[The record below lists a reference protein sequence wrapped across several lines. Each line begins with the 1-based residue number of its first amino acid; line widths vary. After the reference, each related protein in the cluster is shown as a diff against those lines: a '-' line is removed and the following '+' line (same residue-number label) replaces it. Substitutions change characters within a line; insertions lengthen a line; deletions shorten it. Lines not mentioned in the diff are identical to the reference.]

1 MWSWLSGSSS
11 QRGFS
16 KAGSCLLGCENQFW
30 GSLGWQCGEE
40 NWKWLGLASV
50 CYTVQAD
57 KLLSCRPAPSSVEA
71 VRVLSPGSA
80 VALTL

>member
-11 QRGFS
+11 QSGFS
-16 KAGSCLLGCENQFW
+16 KAGPCLLGCENQFW
-30 GSLGWQCGEE
+30 GWQCGEE
-40 NWKWLGLASV
+40 NWTWLGLASV

-57 KLLSCRPAPSSVEA
+57 KLQSRRPAPSSVEA
-71 VRVLSPGSA
+71 VRVLSPGLA